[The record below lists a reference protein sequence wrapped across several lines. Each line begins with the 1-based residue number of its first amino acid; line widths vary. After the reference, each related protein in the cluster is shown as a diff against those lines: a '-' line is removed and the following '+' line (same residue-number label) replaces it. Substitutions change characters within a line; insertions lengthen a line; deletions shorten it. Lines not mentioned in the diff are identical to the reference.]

1 MFAYSLGI
9 FKLCTKMKTLFSP
22 SYLFLYLPKK
32 TTPYLEGKCAT
43 TSLVQD
49 ISFFCTVENATIVIQ
64 EMLKSEDT
72 SYRRQ

>member
-9 FKLCTKMKTLFSP
+9 FKLCTKMKPFFPPHICFYT
-22 SYLFLYLPKK
+22 YRKK